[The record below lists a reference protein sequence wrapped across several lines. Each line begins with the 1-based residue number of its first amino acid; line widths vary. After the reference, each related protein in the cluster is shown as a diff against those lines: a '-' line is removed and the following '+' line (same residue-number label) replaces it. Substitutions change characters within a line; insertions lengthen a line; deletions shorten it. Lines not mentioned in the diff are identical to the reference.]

1 SGYLTRKLADVAQ
14 NVVVTMEDCGTLNG
28 ISKGVVY
35 KGDKV
40 EVALSEALTGR
51 VARDTIVDVVTDE
64 EVVKENEVITEEVA
78 RRIESMGYEK
88 IRVRSALTCEAPLGL
103 CGRCYGMD
111 LSRGKIVERGLAVG
125 IIAAQSIGEPGTQLT
140 MRTFHIGGTAH
151 KTVEEAE
158 IRTRFRGIVRF
169 DKLKAVQNDK
179 GEQIVLNRNGELVV
193 EDDQKREVDRHLI
206 PAGAVLHVK
215 DGQEIKE
222 KQVVCRWD
230 PHHVPIIC
238 EVDGLVRYDEIV
250 EGKTMKEELD
260 AVSGVRRRQIV
271 EHKGDLHPQVIITD
285 KNGHPLALYPIP
297 ERAYL
302 EAPDG
307 SKIRAGTLIA
317 KSPREITGTQDIT
330 GGLPRVTELFEAR
343 KPKDPAVMS
352 EIDGNVEL
360 GEKKRGKRI
369 LRVKTES
376 AMEKEHLIPQGKHL
390 LVHNGDRV
398 RAGEALTEGPHV
410 PHDILRISG
419 EEAVQNYLVREVQN
433 VYRSQGVTI
442 DDKHIE
448 IIVSQMMR
456 KVRIED
462 PGDTE
467 FLPGSVVDKFRF
479 REANKAVIEE
489 NGRPARATPLLMGIT
504 KASLQS
510 DSFISAASFQET
522 TKVLTEAALAGRI
535 DNLVGLKENVILGH
549 LIPAGTGFSWYAKGR
564 LKREIT
570 LEEGF
575 TDFDGGLPS
584 PEPPREVVA

>member
-1 SGYLTRKLADVAQ
+1 
-14 NVVVTMEDCGTLNG
+14 
-28 ISKGVVY
+28 
-35 KGDKV
+35 
-40 EVALSEALTGR
+40 
-51 VARDTIVDVVTDE
+51 
-64 EVVKENEVITEEVA
+64 
-78 RRIESMGYEK
+78 
-88 IRVRSALTCEAPLGL
+88 
-103 CGRCYGMD
+103 
-111 LSRGKIVERGLAVG
+111 
-125 IIAAQSIGEPGTQLT
+125 
-140 MRTFHIGGTAH
+140 
-151 KTVEEAE
+151 
-158 IRTRFRGIVRF
+158 
-169 DKLKAVQNDK
+169 
-179 GEQIVLNRNGELVV
+179 
-193 EDDQKREVDRHLI
+193 
-206 PAGAVLHVK
+206 
-215 DGQEIKE
+215 
-222 KQVVCRWD
+222 
-230 PHHVPIIC
+230 
-238 EVDGLVRYDEIV
+238 
-250 EGKTMKEELD
+250 
-260 AVSGVRRRQIV
+260 
-271 EHKGDLHPQVIITD
+271 
-285 KNGHPLALYPIP
+285 
-297 ERAYL
+297 
-302 EAPDG
+302 
-307 SKIRAGTLIA
+307 
-317 KSPREITGTQDIT
+317 
-330 GGLPRVTELFEAR
+330 
-343 KPKDPAVMS
+343 MS

-376 AMEKEHLIPQGKHL
+376 AIEKEHLIPQGKHL

-398 RAGEALTEGPHV
+398 RSGEALTEGPLV

-433 VYRSQGVTI
+433 VYRSQGVSI

-522 TKVLTEAALAGRI
+522 TKVLTEAALAGRT

-564 LKREIT
+564 LKREIP

-575 TDFDGGLPS
+575 APEFEGFPS
-584 PEPPREVVA
+584 PPEGQEVVA